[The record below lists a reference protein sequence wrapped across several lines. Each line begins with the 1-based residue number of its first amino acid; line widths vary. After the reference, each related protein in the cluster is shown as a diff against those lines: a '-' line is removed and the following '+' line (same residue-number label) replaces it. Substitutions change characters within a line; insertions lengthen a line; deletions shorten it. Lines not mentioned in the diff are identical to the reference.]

1 MRRVPLSEQMEW
13 IMNLEDVS
21 EASKLYADG
30 GGDPAAETVDPAAPE
45 RQDEGEIEG
54 DQSSS
59 PETEE
64 AGAETELVTEEEPI
78 PPGEDLDDE
87 SSEKAEQEE
96 IQEEEPVVQKEEAQ
110 LDESTPSTDDLQ
122 ETDEG

>member
-1 MRRVPLSEQMEW
+1 
-13 IMNLEDVS
+13 
-21 EASKLYADG
+21 
-30 GGDPAAETVDPAAPE
+30 
-45 RQDEGEIEG
+45 
-54 DQSSS
+54 
-59 PETEE
+59 
-64 AGAETELVTEEEPI
+64 VTEEEPI